1 MIATVTALCWFAMI
15 CPTLMVTFILMDKD
29 HNTRDHT
36 CITSYFLN
44 NDIFIHLKDLFNK
57 EIHNDSVKT

>member
-15 CPTLMVTFILMDKD
+15 YPTLMVMFILMDQD

-44 NDIFIHLKDLFNK
+44 DDIFIHLKDLFNK